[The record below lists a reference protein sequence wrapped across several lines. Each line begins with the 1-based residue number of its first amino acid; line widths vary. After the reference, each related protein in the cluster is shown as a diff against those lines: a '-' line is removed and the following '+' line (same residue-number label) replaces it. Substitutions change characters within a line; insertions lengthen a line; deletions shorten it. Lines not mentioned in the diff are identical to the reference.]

1 MGLFGKLF
9 EKKNCA
15 FCGKDIGLLGNRKLE
30 DGNMCKVCA
39 SKLSPWFSERRN
51 STVEEIR
58 GQLEYREANL
68 EKLSSFHV
76 TRTLGNSIKLLI
88 DEDAD
93 VFVLQQKRNLQE
105 ENPDIIA
112 FSDVTGC
119 TLDIEE
125 DRYEMMKEDASG
137 NEISYSPKRFMNQ
150 FDFYVTIHVNHPY
163 FNEMRFKL
171 NDSTVEIEE
180 QEKDILSSFLQ
191 KTPKQSR
198 EYTRYLEMGE
208 EITNIFTQ
216 AREQVREAA
225 KPKATMVCP
234 LCGAT
239 TMADEKGCCEFCGGP
254 LR

>member
-30 DGNMCKVCA
+30 DGNMCKACA
-39 SKLSPWFSERRN
+39 SKLSPWFSERRS

-58 GQLEYREANL
+58 GQLEYRKENQ
-68 EKLSSFHV
+68 EKLKSFHV
-76 TRTLGNSIKLLI
+76 TRTIGDDIKLLI
-88 DEDAD
+88 DEDASL
-93 VFVLQQKRNLQE
+93 FAIQQERNLQE

-125 DRYEMMKEDASG
+125 DRYEIMKDDASG
-137 NEISYSPKRFMNQ
+137 NEVSYSPKRYMNQ
-150 FDFYVTIHVNHPY
+150 YDFYITIHVNHPY
-163 FNEMRFKL
+163 FNEIRYKL
-171 NDSTVEIEE
+171 NSSTVEIEE
-180 QEKDILSSFLQ
+180 QEKNILSSLFLDTS
-191 KTPKQSR
+191 KHNR
-198 EYTRYLEMGE
+198 EYTHYLEMGE
-208 EITNIFTQ
+208 EIKNIFTK

-225 KPKATMVCP
+225 KPKMAMVCP

-239 TMADEKGCCEFCGGP
+239 TTPDENGCCEFCGGP
-254 LR
+254 LG